1 MRNQLFRILF
11 FSSGML
17 LTLGLQAQAQDSHV
31 ESAQHSASAPA
42 AAVSAAASS
51 AALKKENIKKE
62 DASASS
68 AKATKILPSDVRVLI
83 DISGSMKQ
91 TDPQNLR
98 KPAMDLIV
106 RLLPDKSRAGVW
118 TFGNTVNMLMPFKP
132 VDADWR
138 KQAAVKSNAINSIAM
153 HTGIGKALDEVS
165 FDKNALSPDY
175 KTHIILLT
183 DGVVDVSKDAV
194 VNFKE
199 RQRILS
205 EVLPSLK
212 SAGYVVH
219 TIALS
224 ENSDTDLLKKLS
236 QATDGVY
243 TLAISADQLMSVF
256 LKIFDQAVPAERV
269 PLENNG
275 FLVDASIK
283 EFTALIF
290 RKPGEERTIIGS
302 PDGKDYSATN
312 PNDGVNWYR
321 TDKYDLITVDA
332 PKAGQWKIKTEI
344 APQSRVTV
352 VSNLQLVFEP
362 IKNNLHSKDVLAL
375 DYSFQ
380 ENGKTI
386 TDTNLL
392 GLIEAN
398 AIVAKNNT
406 EENVNTSFTV
416 ATPPAN
422 GFFHQTLNTF
432 ESVGDYE
439 IHVYVDGKT
448 FKREFKHSL
457 SVRDSYMVLEK
468 NSAVSDDG
476 KLTYSYKIS
485 ADEKV
490 VDLGKMQV
498 AVSIKNSQ
506 NNNVDKTLSLIDGK
520 RWEFSFAPAQE
531 GDYSVTIHAQG
542 ELFDGEKL
550 DETLNADNFSY
561 VIKKT
566 AASSSVAAPVTDA
579 THKEAKPEK
588 AGSEEPTPEADSNNL
603 ILYISIAVGNLLL
616 VVLGYFAYKFIMG
629 SKAKDELAEFEKTL
643 STTGAKDIGSST
655 PKNAAKKAP
664 EKTEIDLS
672 DDDSAH
678 IPMSDDDNLDKLFPL
693 DSMDDPNAPDD
704 RN

>member
-1 MRNQLFRILF
+1 MHNQRLRILF
-11 FSSGML
+11 FSGCL
-17 LTLGLQAQAQDSHV
+17 LLAPGLQAQAQDSHV
-31 ESAQHSASAPA
+31 ESAQHSASAPTVA
-42 AAVSAAASS
+42 NSGTAVSS
-51 AALKKENIKKE
+51 ATLKKENIKKE
-62 DASASS
+62 DTSTPA
-68 AKATKILPSDVRVLI
+68 AKATKVLPSDVRVLI

-138 KQAAVKSNAINSIAM
+138 KQAAEKSKVINSIAM

-165 FDKNALSPDY
+165 FDKNGLSPDY

-183 DGVVDVSKDAV
+183 DGVVDIDKDAV
-194 VNFKE
+194 VNYKE
-199 RQRILS
+199 RQRILNDI
-205 EVLPSLK
+205 LPSLK

-243 TLAISADQLMSVF
+243 TLAVSADQLMSVF

-269 PLENNG
+269 PLDNNG

-290 RKPGEERTIIGS
+290 RKPGEERTIISS
-302 PDGKDYSATN
+302 PEGKDYSSTN

-321 TDKYDLITVDA
+321 TDKYDLITVDG

-344 APQSRVTV
+344 APQSRVTI
-352 VSNLQLVFEP
+352 VSNLQLVVEP
-362 IKNNLHSKDVLAL
+362 LKNNLHSKDVLAL
-375 DYSFQ
+375 NYSFQ

-386 TDTNLL
+386 TDANLL

-406 EENVNTSFTV
+406 EENSNTSFTM
-416 ATPPAN
+416 ATPPAD
-422 GFFHQTLNTF
+422 GFFHQNLSTF
-432 ESVGDYE
+432 DTVGDYE

-468 NSAVSDDG
+468 NSAVSEDG

-490 VDLGKMQV
+490 VDLSKTQV

-520 RWEFSFAPAQE
+520 RWEFSFSPVQE
-531 GDYSVTIHAQG
+531 GDYAVEIHAQG

-550 DETLNADNFSY
+550 DETLHADNFSY
-561 VIKKT
+561 VVKKAAT
-566 AASSSVAAPVTDA
+566 ASSVAAPVADVK
-579 THKEAKPEK
+579 HEEPKPE
-588 AGSEEPTPEADSNNL
+588 EPKPETESNNL

-629 SKAKDELAEFEKTL
+629 GKAKDELAEFEKTL
-643 STTGAKDIGSST
+643 SASGAKDASAQKT
-655 PKNAAKKAP
+655 PAKKAP